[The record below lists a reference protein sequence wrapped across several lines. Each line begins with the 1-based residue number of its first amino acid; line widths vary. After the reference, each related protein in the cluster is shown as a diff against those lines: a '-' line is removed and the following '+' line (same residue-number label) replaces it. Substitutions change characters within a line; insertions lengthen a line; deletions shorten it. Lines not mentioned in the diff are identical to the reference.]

1 MPGRVLFILHRV
13 GALTT
18 AAIAQ
23 KLSVGAAWVL
33 LLTPVRSALDREMA
47 PFSKDRF
54 TFFTQ
59 QRSLSLHARR
69 NPIDV
74 WNVLAAQ
81 PHRVVIAKSLLFLG
95 IGITQ
100 CR

>member
-1 MPGRVLFILHRV
+1 
-13 GALTT
+13 
-18 AAIAQ
+18 
-23 KLSVGAAWVL
+23 
-33 LLTPVRSALDREMA
+33 MA

-81 PHRVVIAKSLLFLG
+81 PHRVVIAKSLLPSADKYKPRAGPCRGLPKELYSMQSDAE
-95 IGITQ
+95 IGDHL
-100 CR
+100 